1 MLFFGGNNEV
11 IYTQYDKATFDSNVT
26 CQEFLFQ
33 NKVMLTIEL
42 LQLHNKDG
50 SMKGFEYFCESRY
63 PSEPKEPGLD
73 T

>member
-11 IYTQYDKATFDSNVT
+11 IYTKYDKATFDSNIT

-33 NKVMLTIEL
+33 NKVMLTMEL

-63 PSEPKEPGLD
+63 PTEQEEPGLD